1 MRVYRSIDGT
11 PGVTAYQFGH
21 ESILVAFQNGRRFLY
36 TYDLVGPSTVEV
48 MKHLAVKGQGLT
60 AFIDKHLRN
69 APVPR
74 LR

>member
-36 TYDLVGPSTVEV
+36 TYDIVGSTKVEI
-48 MKHLAVKGQGLT
+48 MKYLAVKGQGLN
-60 AFIDKHLRN
+60 AFINTYLKN
-69 APVPR
+69 AAVPR